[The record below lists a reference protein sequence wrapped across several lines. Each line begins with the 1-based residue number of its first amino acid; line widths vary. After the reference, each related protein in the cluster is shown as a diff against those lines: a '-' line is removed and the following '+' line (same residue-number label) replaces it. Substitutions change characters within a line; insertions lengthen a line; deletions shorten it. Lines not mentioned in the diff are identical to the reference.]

1 MDHDDFD
8 KTYFGPLRK
17 GFSLMERG
25 FAYRNALA
33 LAKGRPAV
41 KALRKDTGRAG
52 FGLAS
57 MRRHALYISRNG
69 VWPIEDQDGA
79 VLLGRDAVNELVRR
93 AAKAGMPEK
102 TERQVAR
109 HWVFSYPPCDPTDLY
124 AAFKNT
130 AARCFGGD
138 YFFALH
144 EDCPI
149 PHIHAW
155 QALLRKDGSPAKGS
169 DLGPFA
175 LAVAFAD
182 ELRRFGWDG
191 SAYTPLHVGESGFD
205 NPLVKVC
212 AAAGPRIGSRGPYLN
227 RLADALLN
235 QRRPEMKNQ
244 AYLERC
250 RDDAAR
256 FFARMA
262 QACAEDG
269 KDEESEL
276 IAAFAR
282 FVAKRPMESRL
293 QKDYDYVMERLS
305 EPAKAALR
313 RHAQI
318 QGGATAFS
326 PNAGRARNGAGAE
339 RRGGANRS
347 DAKDATDAADAEEA
361 AGRTDGANATEPA
374 ARSRIAAIPRQRPR
388 PHLDER
394 PGNERAEDCDE
405 DNDGRNVRSPRGRP
419 PLPLRPQRR
428 PKHRIAAANRAGDA
442 ALVGD
447 DGGADSF
454 NAANERQNGA
464 GKPNA
469 DEKKGETKS
478 ERAEPM
484 RRLIPDAQ
492 WGANKRERSA
502 KKTAP
507 GEAAPKRARPG
518 ARSNP
523 CASPRF
529 SRPGIKPIDALNAC
543 GIGLADAIVF
553 RPSGKH
559 KPGSLAELAESMRI
573 DEAVATALD
582 PDRARTRFKAAMRSL
597 VRQQPAARFPATETQ
612 RRAFDPQR
620 LKPQRRP
627 VLIGEARLGGAQR
640 ASSTGS
646 QATTAEAGAKAA
658 AVAPNHPARQRA
670 LRPALPPA
678 PKHNPAARAGGMR
691 VEDGNGGFSGAARAD
706 RSESQE
712 GSARDG
718 GSFDARSPKGGAAPS
733 PKALQP
739 SDGAPTA
746 AATPTATPPPKR
758 ERIAF
763 ARRWAQAEL
772 ESWAN
777 AMAEWAYLHPWSQP
791 KHLGL
796 AQSAGRSPLKIM
808 PFDRAAAGRL
818 DSIFRGREQAAALAD
833 QAARR
838 AALARRLARDS
849 PDGSHD
855 RGLPSSPLPM
865 LALEERQWREQS
877 EALHEGLGV
886 YADSRPDS
894 AADLARRP
902 SAPCAAIPD
911 AGARAPAEHPNRTRP
926 GIARAR
932 PRANVARSVALPF
945 SDAASPKRAERGQPA
960 AVRGAKSRG
969 ADPTRP
975 NGARASSTGA
985 ADPAALKEGEGV
997 LDPRSAR
1004 ATCNGEADRRR
1015 AKATRTPSPTPSP
1028 TSRAASQA
1036 MPGPNG
1042 RRAEAMNGASA
1053 LSGRAAADHRAPRA
1067 LQAQGRAAAPLASSP
1082 PTPCSDGQSILAA
1095 RSQPPIVQSD
1105 CRDLSALS
1113 CKPETRRPDAQ
1124 VVLSLKQTAR
1134 SGARFAQPARPSRA
1148 GASTK
1153 RQPALGRMGPGN
1165 DACAKRPAS
1174 PSTSFPEPAPGA
1186 PSGAAAQ
1193 PVMAPPPQN
1202 APSSRSGFGMRRP
1215 PSGAQGRSQATPAD
1229 ARSRAP
1235 QTVWIAK
1242 PNRLE
1247 PPSAARAAQSSP
1259 TRAPCEGP
1267 AHGANGRPIQS
1278 RRADANRSAGIAPC
1292 ANVALDP
1299 RSPWVADLP
1308 PNRGSGLERGRI
1320 GAPQGLPGQ
1329 TVFAPKADPMR
1340 LRARPSDGPELPP
1353 KRGLDRRDSR
1363 QTASLAAASV
1373 WAATIETAAHA
1384 AFGKEGKSHP
1394 QPSKDAL
1401 ALGDEK
1407 ATPSSDRGATPA
1419 QENGNAPQWLE
1430 ARPRLRAQR
1439 DLAPNELVSSLGAE
1453 RIPAPGD
1460 ANETTTRAASEEP
1473 GETLRECEAEWG
1485 DDGQE
1490 R

>member
-1 MDHDDFD
+1 MSDVRFPIPDSSTACFLDFQEVRVFQLFDLRRAGADAMDHDDFD

-17 GFSLMERG
+17 GLGLMERG

-33 LAKGRPAV
+33 LAKGHPAV
-41 KALRKDTGRAG
+41 KALRKDSGRAG

-109 HWVFSYPPCDPTDLY
+109 HWVFSYPPCDPADLY

-293 QKDYDYVMERLS
+293 QKDYDYVMARLS

-313 RHAQI
+313 RHAQT
-318 QGGATAFS
+318 QGGAAAFS
-326 PNAGRARNGAGAE
+326 PNADQARNGAGAE
-339 RRGGANRS
+339 WRGGANRS
-347 DAKDATDAADAEEA
+347 DATDATDAADAEEA
-361 AGRTDGANATEPA
+361 AGRMDGANATGPA
-374 ARSRIAAIPRQRPR
+374 ARSRIAAIPRQRPH
-388 PHLDER
+388 PHPDEGS
-394 PGNERAEDCDE
+394 GNARAEDCDE

-419 PLPLRPQRR
+419 PLPLRPQGR
-428 PKHRIAAANRAGDA
+428 PKPRIAAANRAGDA

-447 DGGADSF
+447 DGGADSV

-464 GKPNA
+464 GKPND
-469 DEKKGETKS
+469 DEKKGGTKS

-484 RRLIPDAQ
+484 RRLIPNAQ
-492 WGANKRERSA
+492 WEADKRERSA
-502 KKTAP
+502 KKTAL

-529 SRPGIKPIDALNAC
+529 HRAGIKPIDALNAC

-627 VLIGEARLGGAQR
+627 VLIGEARLGAAHR

-646 QATTAEAGAKAA
+646 QATQTAAGTKAA

-670 LRPALPPA
+670 LSPALRPDLKP
-678 PKHNPAARAGGMR
+678 NP
-691 VEDGNGGFSGAARAD
+691 AARAD

-712 GSARDG
+712 RSARG
-718 GSFDARSPKGGAAPS
+718 GDSFDARSPKGGAAPS
-733 PKALQP
+733 QKALQP

-746 AATPTATPPPKR
+746 TATQTATPPPKR

-777 AMAEWAYLHPWSQP
+777 AMAEWACLHPWSQP

-838 AALARRLARDS
+838 EALARRLARDS

-855 RGLPSSPLPM
+855 RGLSSSTLPM

-877 EALHEGLGV
+877 EAPQESLGV
-886 YADSRPDS
+886 FADSRPDS
-894 AADLARRP
+894 AADLERRP
-902 SAPCAAIPD
+902 SAPCAPCAAIPD
-911 AGARAPAEHPNRTRP
+911 AGARAPSEHPNRTRP
-926 GIARAR
+926 GVARAR
-932 PRANVARSVALPF
+932 TRANVAYSVSLPF
-945 SDAASPKRAERGQPA
+945 SDAASPKRADCGQPA
-960 AVRGAKSRG
+960 AVRGAESSG

-985 ADPAALKEGEGV
+985 RASTTLKEDEGV
-997 LDPRSAR
+997 LDPQSAR
-1004 ATCNGEADRRR
+1004 AACNKEADRRR
-1015 AKATRTPSPTPSP
+1015 AKATRTRSPTPSP
-1028 TSRAASQA
+1028 TF
-1036 MPGPNG
+1036 
-1042 RRAEAMNGASA
+1042 
-1053 LSGRAAADHRAPRA
+1053 
-1067 LQAQGRAAAPLASSP
+1067 RAAAPLAGSP
-1082 PTPCSDGQSILAA
+1082 ETPCRNGQSSLAA
-1095 RSQPPIVQSD
+1095 RSQPTIIRSD
-1105 CRDLSALS
+1105 GRDLSAAS
-1113 CKPETRRPDAQ
+1113 RKPAPQRPDAQ
-1124 VVLSLKQTAR
+1124 VVSGWKQTAR

-1148 GASTK
+1148 GASTR

-1165 DACAKRPAS
+1165 DACAKHQAS
-1174 PSTSFPEPAPGA
+1174 PSPSLPEPAPGA

-1202 APSSRSGFGMRRP
+1202 APSSRPGFGMRRP

-1229 ARSRAP
+1229 ARSGTP
-1235 QTVWIAK
+1235 QPVWIAK

-1247 PPSAARAAQSSP
+1247 PPSAAPAAQSSP
-1259 TRAPCEGP
+1259 TRAPCESP

-1278 RRADANRSAGIAPC
+1278 RPAVANRSAEIAPRL
-1292 ANVALDP
+1292 NVALDP

-1320 GAPQGLPGQ
+1320 GAPPDLPAQ
-1329 TVFAPKADPMR
+1329 TVFTPQADPER
-1340 LRARPSDGPELPP
+1340 LRARPSDAPELPP

-1384 AFGKEGKSHP
+1384 AFVEEGKSHP
-1394 QPSKDAL
+1394 QPSKDAR
-1401 ALGDEK
+1401 ALGDDK
-1407 ATPSSDRGATPA
+1407 APPSSDRNATPA

-1430 ARPRLRAQR
+1430 ARTGAQAQR
-1439 DLAPNELVSSLGAE
+1439 DPAANELVSSLGAE
-1453 RIPAPGD
+1453 RIPAPSD

>member
-17 GFSLMERG
+17 GLGLMERG

-33 LAKGRPAV
+33 LAKGHPAV

-155 QALLRKDGSPAKGS
+155 QALLRKDGSPAKGC

-191 SAYTPLHVGESGFD
+191 AAYTPLHVGESGFD

-313 RHAQI
+313 RHAQN
-318 QGGATAFS
+318 QDGAAPFS
-326 PNAGRARNGAGAE
+326 PNADQARNGAGAE
-339 RRGGANRS
+339 WRGGANRS
-347 DAKDATDAADAEEA
+347 DATDATDATDAEEA
-361 AGRTDGANATEPA
+361 AGRMDGANATGPA
-374 ARSRIAAIPRQRPR
+374 ARSRIAAIPRQRTH
-388 PHLDER
+388 PHPDEG
-394 PGNERAEDCDE
+394 PGNARAEDCDE
-405 DNDGRNVRSPRGRP
+405 DNDGRNVRNPRGRP
-419 PLPLRPQRR
+419 PPPLRPQGR

-442 ALVGD
+442 ALVGE
-447 DGGADSF
+447 DGGADSV

-464 GKPNA
+464 GKPND
-469 DEKKGETKS
+469 DEKKGGTKS

-484 RRLIPDAQ
+484 RRLIPNAQ
-492 WGANKRERSA
+492 WEANKRERST
-502 KKTAP
+502 KKTAL

-529 SRPGIKPIDALNAC
+529 HRAGIKPIDALNAC

-553 RPSGKH
+553 RPSGKR

-640 ASSTGS
+640 ESSTGS
-646 QATTAEAGAKAA
+646 QATQTAAGAKAA
-658 AVAPNHPARQRA
+658 AAAPHHPARQRA
-670 LRPALPPA
+670 LRPA
-678 PKHNPAARAGGMR
+678 PKPNP
-691 VEDGNGGFSGAARAD
+691 AARAD

-712 GSARDG
+712 RSARG
-718 GSFDARSPKGGAAPS
+718 GDSFDARSPKGGAAPS
-733 PKALQP
+733 RKALQP

-746 AATPTATPPPKR
+746 TATQTATPTPKR

-777 AMAEWAYLHPWSQP
+777 AMAEWACLHPWSQP

-796 AQSAGRSPLKIM
+796 AQSAGRSPLKVM

-838 AALARRLARDS
+838 EALARRLARDS

-855 RGLPSSPLPM
+855 RGLSSSTLPM

-877 EALHEGLGV
+877 EAPQESLGV
-886 YADSRPDS
+886 FADSRPDS
-894 AADLARRP
+894 AADLERRP

-926 GIARAR
+926 GVAHART
-932 PRANVARSVALPF
+932 RANVAHSVSLPF
-945 SDAASPKRAERGQPA
+945 SDAASPKRADCGQPA
-960 AVRGAKSRG
+960 AVRGAESSG
-969 ADPTRP
+969 AAPTRP

-985 ADPAALKEGEGV
+985 PASTTLKEDEGV

-1004 ATCNGEADRRR
+1004 AACNKKADRRK
-1015 AKATRTPSPTPSP
+1015 AKATHTPSPTPSP
-1028 TSRAASQA
+1028 TSRAASRA
-1036 MPGPNG
+1036 ILGPNG
-1042 RRAEAMNGASA
+1042 RRAETMNGASA
-1053 LSGRAAADHRAPRA
+1053 LSGRAGAAHRAPRA
-1067 LQAQGRAAAPLASSP
+1067 PQAQGCAAAPLAGSP
-1082 PTPCSDGQSILAA
+1082 ETPCRDGQSSLAA
-1095 RSQPPIVQSD
+1095 RSQPTIIRSD
-1105 CRDLSALS
+1105 GRDLSGS
-1113 CKPETRRPDAQ
+1113 SPKPAPQRPDAQ
-1124 VVLSLKQTAR
+1124 VVSCWKQTAR
-1134 SGARFAQPARPSRA
+1134 SGAGFARPARPSRA
-1148 GASTK
+1148 GASTR
-1153 RQPALGRMGPGN
+1153 RQPALGCMGPRN

-1174 PSTSFPEPAPGA
+1174 PSPSFPEPAPG
-1186 PSGAAAQ
+1186 
-1193 PVMAPPPQN
+1193 APPPQN
-1202 APSSRSGFGMRRP
+1202 APSSRPGFGMRRP
-1215 PSGAQGRSQATPAD
+1215 PSGAQGQSQAAPTD
-1229 ARSRAP
+1229 TRSRAP
-1235 QTVWIAK
+1235 QPVWIAK

-1247 PPSAARAAQSSP
+1247 PPSAAPAAQSRP
-1259 TRAPCEGP
+1259 TWAPCESA
-1267 AHGANGRPIQS
+1267 AHDANGRPIQS
-1278 RRADANRSAGIAPC
+1278 RRADANRSAGIAPRS
-1292 ANVALDP
+1292 NVALDP

-1308 PNRGSGLERGRI
+1308 LSRGSGLERGRI
-1320 GAPQGLPGQ
+1320 GAPPGLPGQ
-1329 TVFAPKADPMR
+1329 TVFSPKADPKR
-1340 LRARPSDGPELPP
+1340 LIGR
-1353 KRGLDRRDSR
+1353 RGLR
-1363 QTASLAAASV
+1363 QTSSLAAAAV

-1384 AFGKEGKSHP
+1384 AFGEEGKSHP

-1407 ATPSSDRGATPA
+1407 APPSSDRDATPA

-1430 ARPRLRAQR
+1430 ARPRLRAER
-1439 DLAPNELVSSLGAE
+1439 DPEPNELAWSLGAE

-1460 ANETTTRAASEEP
+1460 ANETKTNAASEEP

>member
-17 GFSLMERG
+17 GFNLMERG

-33 LAKGRPAV
+33 LAKGHPAV

-102 TERQVAR
+102 TERQIAR

-227 RLADALLN
+227 RLADALLS

-313 RHAQI
+313 RHAQT
-318 QGGATAFS
+318 QDGAAAFS
-326 PNAGRARNGAGAE
+326 PNADQARNGAGAE

-347 DAKDATDAADAEEA
+347 DATDATDATDAKDAEEA
-361 AGRTDGANATEPA
+361 AGRMDGANATGPA
-374 ARSRIAAIPRQRPR
+374 ARSRIAAIPRQRPH
-388 PHLDER
+388 PHPDEG
-394 PGNERAEDCDE
+394 PGNARAEDCDE

-428 PKHRIAAANRAGDA
+428 PKHRIAASNRASDA

-447 DGGADSF
+447 DGDADSF
-454 NAANERQNGA
+454 HAANERQNGA

-469 DEKKGETKS
+469 DEKKGGTKS

-484 RRLIPDAQ
+484 RRLIPNAQ

-502 KKTAP
+502 KKTAL

-518 ARSNP
+518 DRSNP
-523 CASPRF
+523 CASPSF

-597 VRQQPAARFPATETQ
+597 VRQQPAARFPTTETQ

-640 ASSTGS
+640 EISTGS
-646 QATTAEAGAKAA
+646 QATKATAGAKAA
-658 AVAPNHPARQRA
+658 AVAPHHPARERA
-670 LRPALPPA
+670 LRPA
-678 PKHNPAARAGGMR
+678 PKPNP
-691 VEDGNGGFSGAARAD
+691 AARAD

-712 GSARDG
+712 GSARG
-718 GSFDARSPKGGAAPS
+718 GDSRFDARSPKGAAAPS

-746 AATPTATPPPKR
+746 TATPTATPPPKR

-777 AMAEWAYLHPWSQP
+777 AMAEWACLHPWSQP

-838 AALARRLARDS
+838 EALARRLARDS

-855 RGLPSSPLPM
+855 RGLSSSTLPM

-877 EALHEGLGV
+877 EAPQESLGV
-886 YADSRPDS
+886 FADSRPDS
-894 AADLARRP
+894 AADLERRP
-902 SAPCAAIPD
+902 SAPCAATPD

-926 GIARAR
+926 GVSRAR
-932 PRANVARSVALPF
+932 PRANVARSVTLPF
-945 SDAASPKRAERGQPA
+945 SDASSPKRADRGHPA
-960 AVRGAKSRG
+960 AVRGAESRG
-969 ADPTRP
+969 EDSTRP
-975 NGARASSTGA
+975 NGARASSTKA
-985 ADPAALKEGEGV
+985 PASAALKEGEGV

-1004 ATCNGEADRRR
+1004 AACNKEADRRR
-1015 AKATRTPSPTPSP
+1015 AKATLTRSPTF
-1028 TSRAASQA
+1028 RAAPRA
-1036 MPGPNG
+1036 LPGPNG

-1053 LSGRAAADHRAPRA
+1053 LSGGTPAGHRAPRA
-1067 LQAQGRAAAPLASSP
+1067 LQAQGGAAAPLAGSP
-1082 PTPCSDGQSILAA
+1082 PTPCRAGRSSLAA
-1095 RSQPPIVQSD
+1095 RGQPPIAQSD
-1105 CRDLSALS
+1105 GRDLSAAS
-1113 CKPETRRPDAQ
+1113 RKRAPQRPDAQ
-1124 VVLSLKQTAR
+1124 VVLGLKQTAR

-1148 GASTK
+1148 GASTR
-1153 RQPALGRMGPGN
+1153 RQPALGRMGTGN
-1165 DACAKRPAS
+1165 DACAKRPA
-1174 PSTSFPEPAPGA
+1174 PPPTSFPEPAPSA
-1186 PSGAAAQ
+1186 PLEAAAQ
-1193 PVMAPPPQN
+1193 PVMAPPQN
-1202 APSSRSGFGMRRP
+1202 APSSRPGFGMRRP
-1215 PSGAQGRSQATPAD
+1215 PSGGQGRSQATPAD

-1247 PPSAARAAQSSP
+1247 PPSAARAAQSIP

-1278 RRADANRSAGIAPC
+1278 RRADANRSAGIAPRS
-1292 ANVALDP
+1292 NVALDP

-1308 PNRGSGLERGRI
+1308 PNRGTGLERGRI

-1329 TVFAPKADPMR
+1329 TVSNPQANPKR
-1340 LRARPSDGPELPP
+1340 LRARPSDAPELPP
-1353 KRGLDRRDSR
+1353 KRGLDRLDSR

-1384 AFGKEGKSHP
+1384 AFGEEGKNHP
-1394 QPSKDAL
+1394 QPSKEAL
-1401 ALGDEK
+1401 DLGDDK
-1407 ATPSSDRGATPA
+1407 APSSDRDETPA

-1430 ARPRLRAQR
+1430 ARPRLRAER
-1439 DLAPNELVSSLGAE
+1439 DPEPNELVSSLGAE

>member
-8 KTYFGPLRK
+8 KTYFGPRRK
-17 GFSLMERG
+17 GLGLMERG

-33 LAKGRPAV
+33 LAKGHPAV

-102 TERQVAR
+102 TERQIAR
-109 HWVFSYPPCDPTDLY
+109 HWVFSYPPCDPADLY

-191 SAYTPLHVGESGFD
+191 AAYTPLHVGESGFD

-293 QKDYDYVMERLS
+293 QKDYDYVMARLS

-313 RHAQI
+313 RHAQT
-318 QGGATAFS
+318 QD
-326 PNAGRARNGAGAE
+326 GAGAE
-339 RRGGANRS
+339 WRGGANRS
-347 DAKDATDAADAEEA
+347 DATDATDATDAADAEEA
-361 AGRTDGANATEPA
+361 AGRMDGANATGPA
-374 ARSRIAAIPRQRPR
+374 ARSRIAAIPRQRPH
-388 PHLDER
+388 PHPHPDEG
-394 PGNERAEDCDE
+394 PGNARAEDCDE

-442 ALVGD
+442 ALVGE
-447 DGGADSF
+447 DGGADSI

-469 DEKKGETKS
+469 DEKKGGTKS

-484 RRLIPDAQ
+484 RRLIPNAQ

-502 KKTAP
+502 KKTAL

-553 RPSGKH
+553 RPSGKR

-612 RRAFDPQR
+612 RRAFDAQR

-640 ASSTGS
+640 VSSTGS
-646 QATTAEAGAKAA
+646 QATKAA
-658 AVAPNHPARQRA
+658 AEAKATPTATPPPNHPTRQRA
-670 LRPALPPA
+670 LRPA
-678 PKHNPAARAGGMR
+678 PKPNP
-691 VEDGNGGFSGAARAD
+691 AARAD

-712 GSARDG
+712 GSARG
-718 GSFDARSPKGGAAPS
+718 GDSRFDARSPNGAAAPS
-733 PKALQP
+733 QKALQP

-746 AATPTATPPPKR
+746 TATPTPTATPPPKR

-777 AMAEWAYLHPWSQP
+777 AMAEWACLHPWSQP

-796 AQSAGRSPLKIM
+796 AQRAGRSPLKIM

-838 AALARRLARDS
+838 EALARRLTRDS
-849 PDGSHD
+849 PDGSHG
-855 RGLPSSPLPM
+855 RGLSSPTLPM

-877 EALHEGLGV
+877 EAPQESLGV
-886 YADSRPDS
+886 FADSRPDP
-894 AADLARRP
+894 AADLERRP
-902 SAPCAAIPD
+902 SAPCAVIPD

-926 GIARAR
+926 GVSRAR
-932 PRANVARSVALPF
+932 PRANVARSVTLSL
-945 SDAASPKRAERGQPA
+945 SDAASPKRADRGQPA
-960 AVRGAKSRG
+960 AVRGAESRG
-969 ADPTRP
+969 ANPTRP
-975 NGARASSTGA
+975 NGARASSTKA
-985 ADPAALKEGEGV
+985 PASAALKESEGV

-1004 ATCNGEADRRR
+1004 AACNGEADRRR
-1015 AKATRTPSPTPSP
+1015 AKAALTPSPTF
-1028 TSRAASQA
+1028 RAAPRA
-1036 MPGPNG
+1036 LPGPNG

-1053 LSGRAAADHRAPRA
+1053 LSGGAPAGHRAPRA
-1067 LQAQGRAAAPLASSP
+1067 PQAQGGAAAPLAGSP
-1082 PTPCSDGQSILAA
+1082 PTPCRAGRSSLAA
-1095 RSQPPIVQSD
+1095 RGQPPIAQSD
-1105 CRDLSALS
+1105 GRDLSAASRKRAPQRL
-1113 CKPETRRPDAQ
+1113 DAQ
-1124 VVLSLKQTAR
+1124 VVSGLKQTAR

-1148 GASTK
+1148 GPSTR

-1165 DACAKRPAS
+1165 DACAKRPVS
-1174 PSTSFPEPAPGA
+1174 PSPSLPEPAPGA
-1186 PSGAAAQ
+1186 PPEAAAQ
-1193 PVMAPPPQN
+1193 PVMAPQPQN
-1202 APSSRSGFGMRRP
+1202 APSSRYGFGLRRP
-1215 PSGAQGRSQATPAD
+1215 PSGAQGRSQETPAD
-1229 ARSRAP
+1229 TRSRAP

-1247 PPSAARAAQSSP
+1247 PPSAARAAQSRP
-1259 TRAPCEGP
+1259 TRAPCEST

-1278 RRADANRSAGIAPC
+1278 RRADANRSDGIAPRL
-1292 ANVALDP
+1292 NVALDP

-1308 PNRGSGLERGRI
+1308 PSRGYGLERGRI
-1320 GAPQGLPGQ
+1320 GTPPGLPGQ
-1329 TVFAPKADPMR
+1329 TVFTPQADPKR
-1340 LRARPSDGPELPP
+1340 LI
-1353 KRGLDRRDSR
+1353 DRRDLR
-1363 QTASLAAASV
+1363 QTSSLAAAAV

-1384 AFGKEGKSHP
+1384 AFGEEGKSHP
-1394 QPSKDAL
+1394 QPSNEAL
-1401 ALGDEK
+1401 ALGEEK
-1407 ATPSSDRGATPA
+1407 APPSSDRDATPA

-1430 ARPRLRAQR
+1430 ARPLLRAER
-1439 DLAPNELVSSLGAE
+1439 GPEPNELVSSLGAE

-1460 ANETTTRAASEEP
+1460 ANETKTNAASEEP

>member
-8 KTYFGPLRK
+8 KTYFGPRRK
-17 GFSLMERG
+17 GFNLMERG

-102 TERQVAR
+102 TERQIAR

-191 SAYTPLHVGESGFD
+191 AAYTPLHVGDSGFD

-313 RHAQI
+313 RHAQT
-318 QGGATAFS
+318 QDGAAAFS
-326 PNAGRARNGAGAE
+326 PNADQARNGAGAE
-339 RRGGANRS
+339 WHGGANRS
-347 DAKDATDAADAEEA
+347 DATDATDATDAADAEEA
-361 AGRTDGANATEPA
+361 AGRMDGANATGPA
-374 ARSRIAAIPRQRPR
+374 ARSRIAAIPRQRPH
-388 PHLDER
+388 PHPDEG
-394 PGNERAEDCDE
+394 PGNARAEDCDE

-447 DGGADSF
+447 DGGADSI

-469 DEKKGETKS
+469 DEKKGGTKS

-484 RRLIPDAQ
+484 RRLIPHAQ

-502 KKTAP
+502 KKTAL

-597 VRQQPAARFPATETQ
+597 VRQQPAARFPTTETQ

-646 QATTAEAGAKAA
+646 QATKAKAGAKAA

-678 PKHNPAARAGGMR
+678 PKPNP
-691 VEDGNGGFSGAARAD
+691 AARAD

-712 GSARDG
+712 GSKRNG
-718 GSFDARSPKGGAAPS
+718 GRFDARSPKGGAAPS
-733 PKALQP
+733 QKALQP

-746 AATPTATPPPKR
+746 AATPKATPPPKR

-777 AMAEWAYLHPWSQP
+777 AMAEWACLHPWSQP

-818 DSIFRGREQAAALAD
+818 DSIFRRREQAAALAD

-838 AALARRLARDS
+838 EALARRLARDS

-855 RGLPSSPLPM
+855 RGLPSSTLPM

-877 EALHEGLGV
+877 EALQESLGV
-886 YADSRPDS
+886 FADSRPDS
-894 AADLARRP
+894 AADLERRP

-926 GIARAR
+926 GVARAQ
-932 PRANVARSVALPF
+932 PRANVAHSVSLPF
-945 SDAASPKRAERGQPA
+945 SDAASPKRADRRQPA
-960 AVRGAKSRG
+960 AVRGAESSG
-969 ADPTRP
+969 AAPTRP

-985 ADPAALKEGEGV
+985 PASTTLKEDEGV

-1004 ATCNGEADRRR
+1004 AACNKEADRRK
-1015 AKATRTPSPTPSP
+1015 AKVTHTPSPTPSP
-1028 TSRAASQA
+1028 TSRAASRA
-1036 MPGPNG
+1036 IPGPNG
-1042 RRAEAMNGASA
+1042 RRAETMNGASA
-1053 LSGRAAADHRAPRA
+1053 LSGRAGAAHRAPRA
-1067 LQAQGRAAAPLASSP
+1067 PQAQGCAAAPLASSP
-1082 PTPCSDGQSILAA
+1082 ETPCRDGQSSLAA
-1095 RSQPPIVQSD
+1095 RSQPTIIRSD
-1105 CRDLSALS
+1105 GRDLSGS
-1113 CKPETRRPDAQ
+1113 SPKPAPQRPDAQ
-1124 VVLSLKQTAR
+1124 VVLGLKQTER
-1134 SGARFAQPARPSRA
+1134 SGARFAQPERPSRA

-1242 PNRLE
+1242 PNRLG
-1247 PPSAARAAQSSP
+1247 PPSAARAAQSIP
-1259 TRAPCEGP
+1259 TRAPCEGT

-1278 RRADANRSAGIAPC
+1278 RRADANRPTKIAPC

-1329 TVFAPKADPMR
+1329 TVFAPQADPKR

-1384 AFGKEGKSHP
+1384 AFGIEGKSHP

-1407 ATPSSDRGATPA
+1407 APPSSDRDAPPV

-1439 DLAPNELVSSLGAE
+1439 DPEPNELISSLGAE

-1490 R
+1490 H

>member
-17 GFSLMERG
+17 GFNLMERG

-79 VLLGRDAVNELVRR
+79 VLLGRDAVNELVRH

-102 TERQVAR
+102 TERQIAR
-109 HWVFSYPPCDPTDLY
+109 HWVFSYPPCDPADLY

-155 QALLRKDGSPAKGS
+155 QALLRKDGSPAKGC

-191 SAYTPLHVGESGFD
+191 AAYTPLHVGESGFD

-269 KDEESEL
+269 KEEESEL

-313 RHAQI
+313 RHAQT
-318 QGGATAFS
+318 QGGAAAFS
-326 PNAGRARNGAGAE
+326 PNADQARNGAGAE
-339 RRGGANRS
+339 WRGGANRS
-347 DAKDATDAADAEEA
+347 DATDATDAADAEKE
-361 AGRTDGANATEPA
+361 AGRMDGANATEPA
-374 ARSRIAAIPRQRPR
+374 AKARIAAIPHQRQRPR
-388 PHLDER
+388 PNEG
-394 PGNERAEDCDE
+394 PGNARAEDCDE
-405 DNDGRNVRSPRGRP
+405 DNDGRKACNPRGRP
-419 PLPLRPQRR
+419 PLPLRPQGR
-428 PKHRIAAANRAGDA
+428 PKPRIAAANRAGDA

-447 DGGADSF
+447 DGGADSV

-464 GKPNA
+464 GKPND
-469 DEKKGETKS
+469 DEKKGGTKS

-484 RRLIPDAQ
+484 RRLIPNAQ
-492 WGANKRERSA
+492 WETNKRERSA
-502 KKTAP
+502 KKTAL

-529 SRPGIKPIDALNAC
+529 HRAGIKPIDALNAC
-543 GIGLADAIVF
+543 GIDLSDAIVF
-553 RPSGKH
+553 RPSGKR

-582 PDRARTRFKAAMRSL
+582 PDRARTRFKAAMRIL

-646 QATTAEAGAKAA
+646 QATKAAAGAKAA
-658 AVAPNHPARQRA
+658 AVAPHHPARQRA
-670 LRPALPPA
+670 LRPA
-678 PKHNPAARAGGMR
+678 PKPNP
-691 VEDGNGGFSGAARAD
+691 AARAD

-712 GSARDG
+712 RSARG
-718 GSFDARSPKGGAAPS
+718 GDSFDARSPKGGAAPS
-733 PKALQP
+733 QKALLP

-746 AATPTATPPPKR
+746 TATQTATPPPKR

-777 AMAEWAYLHPWSQP
+777 AMAEWACLHPWSQP

-796 AQSAGRSPLKIM
+796 AQGAGRSPLKIM

-838 AALARRLARDS
+838 EALARRLARDS

-855 RGLPSSPLPM
+855 RGLPSSTLPM

-877 EALHEGLGV
+877 EALQESLGV
-886 YADSRPDS
+886 FADSRPDS
-894 AADLARRP
+894 AADLERRP
-902 SAPCAAIPD
+902 SAPCAATPD

-926 GIARAR
+926 GVARAR
-932 PRANVARSVALPF
+932 PRANVARSVTLPF
-945 SDAASPKRAERGQPA
+945 SDASSPKRADRGHPA
-960 AVRGAKSRG
+960 AVRGAESRG
-969 ADPTRP
+969 EDSTRP

-1004 ATCNGEADRRR
+1004 AACNKEADRRR
-1015 AKATRTPSPTPSP
+1015 AKATLTRSPTF
-1028 TSRAASQA
+1028 RAASRA

-1053 LSGRAAADHRAPRA
+1053 LSGRAAADHRAP
-1067 LQAQGRAAAPLASSP
+1067 LAGSP
-1082 PTPCSDGQSILAA
+1082 PTPCRDRQSILAA
-1095 RSQPPIVQSD
+1095 RSQPPIVRSD
-1105 CRDLSALS
+1105 GRDLSAAS
-1113 CKPETRRPDAQ
+1113 RKPSPQRPEAQ
-1124 VVLSLKQTAR
+1124 VVLGLTRAAR

-1174 PSTSFPEPAPGA
+1174 PSPSLPEPAPGA
-1186 PSGAAAQ
+1186 PPPEAAAQ
-1193 PVMAPPPQN
+1193 PVMAPLQN
-1202 APSSRSGFGMRRP
+1202 APSPRPGFGMRRP
-1215 PSGAQGRSQATPAD
+1215 PSGAQGRSQETPAD

-1247 PPSAARAAQSSP
+1247 PPSAARAAQSRP
-1259 TRAPCEGP
+1259 ARASCEGP

-1278 RRADANRSAGIAPC
+1278 RRADANRSAKIAPRS
-1292 ANVALDP
+1292 NVALDP

-1320 GAPQGLPGQ
+1320 GAPPGLPGQ
-1329 TVFAPKADPMR
+1329 TVSNPQANPKR
-1340 LRARPSDGPELPP
+1340 LRARPSDAPELPP
-1353 KRGLDRRDSR
+1353 KRGLDRLDSR

-1384 AFGKEGKSHP
+1384 AFGEEGKNHP
-1394 QPSKDAL
+1394 QPSKEAL

-1407 ATPSSDRGATPA
+1407 APSPDRGATPA
-1419 QENGNAPQWLE
+1419 QGNGNAPQWLE
-1430 ARPRLRAQR
+1430 SRPRLRADR
-1439 DLAPNELVSSLGAE
+1439 DPEPNELVSSLGAE

>member
-17 GFSLMERG
+17 GFNLMERG

-79 VLLGRDAVNELVRR
+79 VLLGRDAVNELARR

-109 HWVFSYPPCDPTDLY
+109 HWVFSYPPCDPADLY

-130 AARCFGGD
+130 AARCFGGN

-293 QKDYDYVMERLS
+293 QKDYDYVMARLS

-313 RHAQI
+313 RHAQT
-318 QGGATAFS
+318 QGGAAAFS
-326 PNAGRARNGAGAE
+326 PNAGQARNGAGAE
-339 RRGGANRS
+339 WRGGANRS
-347 DAKDATDAADAEEA
+347 DATDATDAADAEEA
-361 AGRTDGANATEPA
+361 AGRMDGANATGPA
-374 ARSRIAAIPRQRPR
+374 ARSRIAAIPRQRPH
-388 PHLDER
+388 PHPEEG
-394 PGNERAEDCDE
+394 PGNARAEDCDE

-419 PLPLRPQRR
+419 PLPLRPQGR
-428 PKHRIAAANRAGDA
+428 PKHRIAAANRVGDA

-447 DGGADSF
+447 DGGADSV

-464 GKPNA
+464 GKPND
-469 DEKKGETKS
+469 DEKKGGTKS

-484 RRLIPDAQ
+484 RRLIPNAQ
-492 WGANKRERSA
+492 WEANKRERSA
-502 KKTAP
+502 KKTAL

-529 SRPGIKPIDALNAC
+529 HRAGIKPIDALNAC
-543 GIGLADAIVF
+543 GIDLSDAIVF

-582 PDRARTRFKAAMRSL
+582 PDRARTRFKAAMRIL
-597 VRQQPAARFPATETQ
+597 VRQQPAARFPDTETQ

-640 ASSTGS
+640 ESSTGS
-646 QATTAEAGAKAA
+646 QATKATAGAKAA
-658 AVAPNHPARQRA
+658 AVAPHHPARQRA
-670 LRPALPPA
+670 LSPALRPDLKP
-678 PKHNPAARAGGMR
+678 NPAARADGMR
-691 VEDGNGGFSGAARAD
+691 VEDGNGGCAGAARAD

-712 GSARDG
+712 ESAQG
-718 GSFDARSPKGGAAPS
+718 GDSRFDARSPRGGAAPS
-733 PKALQP
+733 QKALLP

-758 ERIAF
+758 ERIAS

-777 AMAEWAYLHPWSQP
+777 AMAEWACLHPWSQP

-838 AALARRLARDS
+838 EALARRLARDS

-855 RGLPSSPLPM
+855 RDLSSSTLPM
-865 LALEERQWREQS
+865 LALEERQWRGQS
-877 EALHEGLGV
+877 EAPQESLGV
-886 YADSRPDS
+886 FADSRPDS
-894 AADLARRP
+894 AADLERRP
-902 SAPCAAIPD
+902 SAPCAPCAAIPD
-911 AGARAPAEHPNRTRP
+911 AGARAPSEHPNRTRP
-926 GIARAR
+926 GVARAR
-932 PRANVARSVALPF
+932 TRANVAHSVSLPF
-945 SDAASPKRAERGQPA
+945 SDAASPKRADCGQPA
-960 AVRGAKSRG
+960 AVRGAESSG
-969 ADPTRP
+969 AAPTRP

-985 ADPAALKEGEGV
+985 PASTTLKEDEGV

-1004 ATCNGEADRRR
+1004 AACNKKADRRK
-1015 AKATRTPSPTPSP
+1015 AKATHTPSPTPSP
-1028 TSRAASQA
+1028 TSRAASRA
-1036 MPGPNG
+1036 ILGPNG
-1042 RRAEAMNGASA
+1042 RRAETMNGASA
-1053 LSGRAAADHRAPRA
+1053 LSGRAGAAHRAPRA
-1067 LQAQGRAAAPLASSP
+1067 PQAQGCAAAPLAGSP
-1082 PTPCSDGQSILAA
+1082 ETPCRDGQSSLAA
-1095 RSQPPIVQSD
+1095 RSQPTIIRSD
-1105 CRDLSALS
+1105 GRDLSGS
-1113 CKPETRRPDAQ
+1113 SPKPAPQRPDAQ
-1124 VVLSLKQTAR
+1124 VVSGWKQTAR
-1134 SGARFAQPARPSRA
+1134 SGAGFARPARPSRA
-1148 GASTK
+1148 GASTR
-1153 RQPALGRMGPGN
+1153 RQPALGCMGPRN

-1174 PSTSFPEPAPGA
+1174 PSPSFPEPAPG
-1186 PSGAAAQ
+1186 
-1193 PVMAPPPQN
+1193 APPPQN
-1202 APSSRSGFGMRRP
+1202 APSSRPGFGMRRP
-1215 PSGAQGRSQATPAD
+1215 PSGAQGQSQAAPTD
-1229 ARSRAP
+1229 TRSRAP
-1235 QTVWIAK
+1235 QPVWIAK
-1242 PNRLE
+1242 LNRLE
-1247 PPSAARAAQSSP
+1247 PPSAARAAQSIP
-1259 TRAPCEGP
+1259 TRAPCESP

-1278 RRADANRSAGIAPC
+1278 RRADANRSAKIAPRL
-1292 ANVALDP
+1292 NVALDP

-1320 GAPQGLPGQ
+1320 GAPPGLPRQ
-1329 TVFAPKADPMR
+1329 TVFTPQANPKR
-1340 LRARPSDGPELPP
+1340 LRARPSDAPELQP
-1353 KRGLDRRDSR
+1353 KRGLDRRDAR
-1363 QTASLAAASV
+1363 QTASLAATAI

-1384 AFGKEGKSHP
+1384 AFGEEGKSHP
-1394 QPSKDAL
+1394 QPSKDAR
-1401 ALGDEK
+1401 ALGDDK
-1407 ATPSSDRGATPA
+1407 APPSSDRNATPA

-1430 ARPRLRAQR
+1430 ARTGAQTQR
-1439 DLAPNELVSSLGAE
+1439 DPAANELVSSLGAE
-1453 RIPAPGD
+1453 RIPAPSD